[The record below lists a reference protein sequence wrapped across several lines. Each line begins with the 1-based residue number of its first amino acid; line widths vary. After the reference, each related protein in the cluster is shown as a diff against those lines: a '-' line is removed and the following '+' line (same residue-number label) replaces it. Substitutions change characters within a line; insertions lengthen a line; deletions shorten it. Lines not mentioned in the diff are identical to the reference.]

1 MLTKNKISE
10 ILSNVYFDSNK
21 KDIISNG
28 SVKNIVVFDK
38 EIIID
43 LEILKPTLQSKNT
56 IKRKIVDSL
65 NDNLDFNIDVKINFI
80 LISEKEPTIYNSTK
94 EIKNISNI
102 IAISS
107 GKGGVGKS
115 TVTANLAVS
124 LSKMGFKVGILD
136 ADIYGPS
143 IPEMFDVSEQK
154 PLAVDV
160 DGKSKMKPI
169 ENYGV
174 KILSIGFFTKIDQAV
189 IWRGPMASKALNQMI
204 FDADWG
210 VLDFLLV
217 DLPPGTGDIHLSI
230 MQSLPISSGL

>member
-10 ILSNVYFDSNK
+10 ILSNVHFDSNK
-21 KDIISNG
+21 EDIISNG

-43 LEILKPTLQSKNT
+43 LEILKPTLQAKNT
-56 IKRKIVDSL
+56 IKRKIIVAIK
-65 NDNLDFNIDVKINFI
+65 NNIDFDVDVKINFI
-80 LISEKEPTIYNSTK
+80 LISEKEPTIFNS
-94 EIKNISNI
+94 IKKIENISNI
-102 IAISS
+102 VAISS

-143 IPEMFDVSEQK
+143 IPEMFDVSGQK

-160 DGKSKMKPI
+160 NGKSKMKPI

-174 KILSIGFFTKIDQAV
+174 KILSIGFFATSPIDFHK
-189 IWRGPMASKALNQMI
+189 S
-204 FDADWG
+204 
-210 VLDFLLV
+210 
-217 DLPPGTGDIHLSI
+217 
-230 MQSLPISSGL
+230 